1 MFYENNFILAVGMP
15 SILMVLQVFYGY
27 NRVWSVVIFTLALTL
42 NGAVTGGYLG
52 NGLDIAPNYSG
63 AYNL

>member
-1 MFYENNFILAVGMP
+1 MP
-15 SILMVLQVFYGY
+15 SILMVLQVFYGHS
-27 NRVWSVVIFTLALTL
+27 RVWSVVIFTLALTL

-63 AYNL
+63 AYYCNKSNCIV